1 MRRVV
6 ALLVALAL
14 AGCGTGRPA
23 GDGPAAARVAPDPL
37 APATHVAGHSREG
50 RAITYEVHGDGPE
63 TIVLI
68 AGIHGDEPAG
78 GPLFDAL
85 SRRLQ
90 RDAACRDGR
99 RIVLL
104 ARANP
109 DGLANGTRHNAAG
122 VDLNRNFP
130 AANFRAS
137 HRHGP
142 AALSEPESRV
152 LEAVID
158 TYAPV
163 RVLSLHQPLACV
175 DWDGDGEALARAMA
189 ACCDLP
195 AKKLGGRPGSLGS
208 WVSGERATPIITL
221 ELPKNATGLDAE
233 SLWERYGNSLIAFI
247 LHPRTLKAAT
257 RIGDSRS

>member
-1 MRRVV
+1 MRAV
-6 ALLVALAL
+6 ALLVVGLAL
-14 AGCGTGRPA
+14 VGCRTASRAVDEPRTVA
-23 GDGPAAARVAPDPL
+23 APPPAA
-37 APATHVAGHSREG
+37 HIGGYSRNG
-50 RAITYEVHGDGPE
+50 RAIGFEVHGDGPE

-85 SRRLQ
+85 SEHLRR
-90 RDAACRDGR
+90 DDACRTGR

-109 DGLANGTRHNAAG
+109 DGLAAGTRHNAAG

-130 AANFRAS
+130 AVNFRAS
-137 HRHGP
+137 SRHGP
-142 AALSEPESRV
+142 RPLSEPESCV
-152 LEAVID
+152 LEALIE
-158 TYAPV
+158 TYAPS

-189 ACCDLP
+189 AACDLP

-208 WVSGERATPIITL
+208 WVSGDRSTPIITL
-221 ELPKNATGLDAE
+221 ELPKNASRLDAE
-233 SLWERYGNSLIAFI
+233 TLWDRYGNALRAFI
-247 LHPRTLKAAT
+247 LHREAPKTAT